1 MIPKRLQPRIVQKEK
16 IKKKDGRRGGAH
28 FQWPWWVVLLI
39 LEMLSHRTPPTCVA
53 ANVLTV
59 VKILFPMSDVVKKLW
74 TTHFVRDCRSVL
86 VFFTKTLA
94 AYNLARLAR
103 FDQLFSDG
111 TDRRQIKIE
120 NAVVGYLSDRGFRTI
135 TLACDII
142 AERPTAIGVKD
153 AVMSAFKQGRALLTE

>member
-1 MIPKRLQPRIVQKEK
+1 M
-16 IKKKDGRRGGAH
+16 
-28 FQWPWWVVLLI
+28 
-39 LEMLSHRTPPTCVA
+39 HRTPPTCVA

-59 VKILFPMSDVVKKLW
+59 AKILFPVTDVVKNLW
-74 TTHFVRDCRSVL
+74 STSFVRDCRSVL

-103 FDQLFSDG
+103 FDQFFSDG
-111 TDRRQIKIE
+111 TDRRQTKIE
-120 NAVVGYLSDRGFRTI
+120 NAIVGYLSDRGFRTI

-153 AVMSAFKQGRALLTE
+153 ACLVAFNQGRGLLREWRACTMRMFPD